1 MEAAMAV
8 EVMAATSTA
17 AEEVAAEDGSDDG
30 VGISADLDKA
40 AAAVVW
46 RRQLLLGQQRPARMR
61 KTPALAA
68 GGTQARPA
76 YKTE

>member
-1 MEAAMAV
+1 MVARLLLASVSLA
-8 EVMAATSTA
+8 AATKMCPSPSGFHPCDCIIEVESGSR

-46 RRQLLLGQQRPARMR
+46 RRQLLLGQQR
-61 KTPALAA
+61 
-68 GGTQARPA
+68 
-76 YKTE
+76 E

>member
-1 MEAAMAV
+1 MAV

-30 VGISADLDKA
+30 VGISAGLDAA

-61 KTPALAA
+61 H
-68 GGTQARPA
+68 AR
-76 YKTE
+76 

>member
-1 MEAAMAV
+1 MAV

-30 VGISADLDKA
+30 VGISADLDIA

-46 RRQLLLGQQRPARMR
+46 RRQLLLGQQR
-61 KTPALAA
+61 
-68 GGTQARPA
+68 
-76 YKTE
+76 E